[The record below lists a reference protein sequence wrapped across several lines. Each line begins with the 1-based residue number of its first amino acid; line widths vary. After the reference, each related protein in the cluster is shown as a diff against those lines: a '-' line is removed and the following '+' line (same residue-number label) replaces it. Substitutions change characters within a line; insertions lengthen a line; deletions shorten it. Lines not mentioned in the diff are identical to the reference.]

1 MYPIG
6 KGGSR
11 MDRAVFLD
19 RDGVINEVLSKRVK
33 FVNSPEDFHLL
44 SGVGKAIRKM
54 NQTGWKVF
62 VVTNQGGIGL
72 GYMTEDALGRIHEEM
87 GQQLSD
93 FGAYV
98 DDVDYCPHMPQAG
111 CRKPKPGMLLAL
123 ADKHDIDLSRSYM
136 AGDREPD
143 IDAGRNAGTKTVF
156 IGHGKKQKVAADE
169 NFPDLAAFAA
179 WLTD

>member
-44 SGVGKAIRKM
+44 CGVGKAIRKM

-62 VVTNQGGIGL
+62 VVTNHGGIGCGCL
-72 GYMTEDALGRIHEEM
+72 TVYALGRFM
-87 GQQLSD
+87 KAWGKQRPV

-98 DDVDYCPHMPQAG
+98 
-111 CRKPKPGMLLAL
+111 
-123 ADKHDIDLSRSYM
+123 
-136 AGDREPD
+136 E
-143 IDAGRNAGTKTVF
+143 NA
-156 IGHGKKQKVAADE
+156 
-169 NFPDLAAFAA
+169 
-179 WLTD
+179 